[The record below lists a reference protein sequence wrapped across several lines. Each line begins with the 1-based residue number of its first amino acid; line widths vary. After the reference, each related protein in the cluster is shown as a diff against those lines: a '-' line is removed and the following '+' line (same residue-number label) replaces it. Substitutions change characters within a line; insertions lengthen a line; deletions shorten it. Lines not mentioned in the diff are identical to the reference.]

1 MASIVPLFPNWI
13 VRHMRSP
20 NLHTAAWLKRPV
32 EVFFISPK
40 MTKLELREYLRV
52 LYDIPVS
59 KVRARERAGHRVAR
73 GGSYVDACAG
83 SHGELPRQDPA
94 EETQERQVRARPS
107 VLARRSI

>member
-1 MASIVPLFPNWI
+1 M
-13 VRHMRSP
+13 
-20 NLHTAAWLKRPV
+20 TAAQPI
-32 EVFFISPK
+32 FFISPK